1 MGLFSF
7 VKTIGEKL
15 FGSGQAQAA
24 QPSAPTNEEITSAL
38 TRKVQG
44 LGLKVDALAIS
55 FADGMASVY
64 GTAASQ
70 KDREL
75 TILAIG
81 NSEGVSQVE
90 DNISVAAPEPE
101 AKFYTIVSGDTLSKV
116 SKQFYGDPNKYMKIF
131 EANKP
136 MLSHPDKIF
145 PGQVL
150 RIPD

>member
-1 MGLFSF
+1 MFSF
-7 VKTIGEKL
+7 VKDIGEKL
-15 FGSGQAQAA
+15 FGSGKAQAA
-24 QPSAPTNEEITSAL
+24 QPSAPTSAEIVAAL
-38 TRKVQG
+38 DGKIKN
-44 LGLKVDALAIS
+44 LGLQVDQLNIS
-55 FADGMASVY
+55 FADGTASAY

-81 NSEGVSQVE
+81 NSEGVAAVE
-90 DNISVAAPEPE
+90 DNISVKSPEPE
-101 AKFYTIVSGDTLSKV
+101 AKFYTIVKGDTLSKV
-116 SKQFYGDPNKYMKIF
+116 SKQFYSDPNKYMKIF

-136 MLSHPDKIF
+136 MLTHPDKIF

>member
-7 VKTIGEKL
+7 VKDIGEKL
-15 FGSGQAQAA
+15 FGVGKAQAA
-24 QPSAPTNEEITSAL
+24 QPAAPTSAEIVAAL
-38 TRKVQG
+38 TAKVQG
-44 LGLKVDALAIS
+44 LGLGVEGLNVS
-55 FADGMASVY
+55 FADGTASVY
-64 GTAASQ
+64 GTANSQ

-90 DNISVAAPEPE
+90 DNITVKTPEPE
-101 AKFYTIVSGDTLSKV
+101 ARFYTVVAGDNLSKI
-116 SKQFYGDPNKYMKIF
+116 SKAHYGDANKYMKIF

>member
-1 MGLFSF
+1 MR
-7 VKTIGEKL
+7 VKQGFKLWKL
-15 FGSGQAQAA
+15 FGSGKAHAA
-24 QPSAPTNEEITSAL
+24 QPSAPTSAEIVAAL
-38 TRKVQG
+38 DGKIKG
-44 LGLKVDALAIS
+44 LGLQVDQLNIS
-55 FADGMASVY
+55 FADGAASVY

-81 NSEGVSQVE
+81 NSEGVAAVE
-90 DNISVAAPEPE
+90 DNISVKSPEPE
-101 AKFYTIVSGDTLSKV
+101 AKFYTIVKGDTLSKV
-116 SKQFYGDPNKYMKIF
+116 SKQFYSDPNKYMKIF

-136 MLSHPDKIF
+136 MLTHPDKIF